1 MVIMTKSRL
10 SRDPLNNNNA
20 NSDLS
25 SDKEVDAMS
34 LIVQLVLIVFAFVF
48 LTAAVMLNMIGS
60 T

>member
-1 MVIMTKSRL
+1 MVIMSKSRL

>member
-25 SDKEVDAMS
+25 SDKEIDAMS